1 MGQVVYNGIKFDLFI
16 PSESIQTRVRQ
27 IASAISDDYENKRPL
42 IICVLNGAFAFA
54 SDMFMN
60 LSIDAEITFTR
71 LKSYVGTGSSGS
83 VDELLELSD
92 DIRDR
97 HVVVVEDIID
107 TGRTIKKLIDS
118 IKLKLPASVRV
129 ATLLYKPQVCTHDI
143 TPDYIGFTIPS
154 KFIIGYGLDIDGLGR
169 NLKDIWVAE
178 EEN

>member
-16 PSESIQTRVRQ
+16 PSESIQTRMRQ

-42 IICVLNGAFAFA
+42 LICVLNGAFAFA

-154 KFIIGYGLDIDGLGR
+154 NFIIGYGLDIDGLGR

>member
-16 PSESIQTRVRQ
+16 PSESIETRVRQ
-27 IASAISDDYENKRPL
+27 IASAISDDYENKRPQ

>member
-1 MGQVVYNGIKFDLFI
+1 MRQVVYNGIKFDLFI

-129 ATLLYKPQVCTHDI
+129 ATLLYKPQVCTHDV